1 VLAGGLSSEF
11 EEEVIRERWKL
22 IKKKNEV
29 KDLPWQCP
37 DPDGSGTLE
46 HCNQFR
52 IQIHFFVTKSFIL

>member
-29 KDLPWQCP
+29 KDPP
-37 DPDGSGTLE
+37 V
-46 HCNQFR
+46 HCLN
-52 IQIHFFVTKSFIL
+52 I

>member
-29 KDLPWQCP
+29 KDPKKNP
-37 DPDGSGTLE
+37 
-46 HCNQFR
+46 
-52 IQIHFFVTKSFIL
+52 VKKS